1 MRLQNTIL
9 LTLAFFLGLS
19 ALLFSQARHES
30 TDVAVV
36 ANADVPVDNLSIFE
50 VRHIF
55 RGEKQYWKSNLK
67 VVLLVPPEGAHERD
81 VMLHVIY
88 RMSESEYKQYWIG
101 RIFRAEAISAP
112 KTAESSTTAKQ
123 LVTMLSGCITLMN
136 PGNVRP
142 GDKILRVDG
151 KAPGEKGYPLR

>member
-1 MRLQNTIL
+1 MRLHNTIL

-19 ALLFSQARHES
+19 ALLLAQIRHES
-30 TDVAVV
+30 ADVAVV

-67 VVLLVPPEGAHERD
+67 VVLLVPPQGAHERD
-81 VMLHVIY
+81 VMLNVVY

-112 KTAESSTTAKQ
+112 KTAESSATAKN
-123 LVTMLSGCITLMN
+123 LVTRLSGCITLMN
-136 PGNVRP
+136 AADVRSS
-142 GDKILRVDG
+142 DRILKIDG
-151 KAPGEKGYPLR
+151 KVPGEKGYALR

>member
-1 MRLQNTIL
+1 MRPRNTIL
-9 LTLAFFLGLS
+9 LTLVFFMGLP
-19 ALLFSQARHES
+19 ALLFSQARHENG
-30 TDVAVV
+30 DVAVV

-81 VMLHVIY
+81 VMLHVVY

-101 RIFRAEAISAP
+101 RIFRAQAISPP
-112 KTAESSTTAKQ
+112 KTAESSTTAKN
-123 LVTMLSGCITLMN
+123 LLTRLSGCITLMSA
-136 PGNVRP
+136 GDVRP
-142 GDKILRVDG
+142 GDKILKVDG